1 MYSLTTMNMSSYMNL
16 KQTINHLAEV
26 VVRNDARRDYFEKLV
41 ESVIP
46 MRKEQTPED
55 IGKLAAFLSSDDAH
69 NITGQ
74 AINVDGG
81 RRMN

>member
-1 MYSLTTMNMSSYMNL
+1 MDNQALEGLTGR
-16 KQTINHLAEV
+16 Q
-26 VVRNDARRDYFEKLV
+26 RFEKIIELGT
-41 ESVIP
+41 P
-46 MRKEQTPED
+46 MQKEQTPED
-55 IGKLAAFLSSDDAH
+55 IGKLAAFLASDDAH

>member
-1 MYSLTTMNMSSYMNL
+1 MFEALVKRRANFGSPGLDSEE
-16 KQTINHLAEV
+16 LAGREL
-26 VVRNDARRDYFEKLV
+26 FEKIV
-41 ESVIP
+41 EETIP
-46 MRKEQTPED
+46 MKKEQTPED
-55 IGKLAAFLSSDDAH
+55 IGKMTAFLASDDAH